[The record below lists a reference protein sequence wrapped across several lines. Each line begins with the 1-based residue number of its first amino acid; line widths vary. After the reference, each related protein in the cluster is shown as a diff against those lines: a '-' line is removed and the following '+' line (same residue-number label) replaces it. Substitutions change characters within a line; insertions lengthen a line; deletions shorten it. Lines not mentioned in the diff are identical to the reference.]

1 MEIES
6 SRFLVFYRNKQ
17 KFAQRRDDPKC
28 KVTGKET
35 IYHVNVPFLVV
46 EKRLA
51 NMNMFMKGLARSFIP
66 SDWSLIQKHSI
77 EEVIWG
83 YTDPVLQKLK
93 SYGQTDSTQ
102 FGFFM
107 NQNESK
113 SFEFEAKSGKERDF
127 DQVDRVRTKIQ

>member
-1 MEIES
+1 M
-6 SRFLVFYRNKQ
+6 
-17 KFAQRRDDPKC
+17 
-28 KVTGKET
+28 TGKET
-35 IYHVNVPFLVV
+35 IYHINVPFLVV

-51 NMNMFMKGLARSFIP
+51 KMNMFMKGLARSFIP

-83 YTDPVLQKLK
+83 YSDPVLQKLK
-93 SYGQTDSTQ
+93 SYGQTDTTE

-113 SFEFEAKSGKERDF
+113 SFEFEAKSGKERILNF
-127 DQVDRVRTKIQ
+127 SQIGLIGYTR